1 MSATLTFPSI
11 DFDEFHRVDLPARIT
26 AGNGRLAAADLAGV
40 APLAVQLPGG
50 SGYTYR
56 PGPTDVDVT
65 AGVADDAGV
74 VVEMSAATWSDYAN
88 ELRTCFGLLYADL
101 VRFPRGGFDDL
112 ARWEPALRALFHGR
126 PVYDLATVDVP
137 DDLTRSFTVDEAG
150 WPEFFARAGF
160 VHLRGVFAAAEVDD
174 LAAEVE
180 RLVAAA
186 RPGDGRSWWA
196 TRADGTEV
204 CCRVTYTTLTSERVA
219 ALATDDRFRA
229 LHALGPPGL
238 VPTLD
243 CLDGFA
249 AVIKQPGAVEGLA
262 DLPWHQDCGLGGH
275 PVLCPG
281 LQIGIQLD
289 AATAAAGQLRFL
301 AGSQGTSCHQLHAA
315 DEARLPVVAVD
326 TEPGDVT
333 IHDPHALHAAPSP
346 TGTGPG
352 RRALYAS
359 FVRPET
365 LAYVGPRRGYND
377 VLFER
382 DTRVRSVDEVRAT
395 R

>member
-1 MSATLTFPSI
+1 VSPALTFAPI
-11 DFDEFHRVDLPARIT
+11 DFDEFHRVALPARIAT
-26 AGNGRLAAADLAGV
+26 GNGRLAAKDLVGV
-40 APLAVQLPGG
+40 PPLAVQVPDG
-50 SGYTYR
+50 SAYTYR
-56 PGPTDVDVT
+56 PGPATVDVT
-65 AGVADDAGV
+65 PGVSDDAGV
-74 VVEMSAATWSDYAN
+74 VVEFSTATWSDYAN

-101 VRFPRGGFDDL
+101 VRFTRGGFDDL
-112 ARWEPALRALFHGR
+112 ARWEPALCALFHGR
-126 PVYDLATVDVP
+126 PIYDPATVDVP
-137 DDLTRSFTVDEAG
+137 DDLTQSFAIDEPG
-150 WPEFFARAGF
+150 WPEFFAHAGF
-160 VHLRGVFAAAEVDD
+160 VHLRAVFEAAEVDD

-204 CCRVTYTTLTSERVA
+204 CCRVTYTTLTSERIA
-219 ALATDDRFRA
+219 AFATNDRLRR
-229 LHALGPPGL
+229 LRALGPPGL

-249 AVIKQPGAVEGLA
+249 AVIKQPGAVDGLA

-281 LQIGIQLD
+281 IQIGIQLD

-301 AGSQGTSCHQLHAA
+301 AGSQATSCHQLRPA
-315 DEARLPVVAVD
+315 DEARMPVVAVD

-346 TGTGPG
+346 TGTGRG

-365 LAYVGPRRGYND
+365 LAYVGPGRAYND

-382 DTRVRSVDEVRAT
+382 DARVRSVNEVRAKP
-395 R
+395 